1 MKKLPLIAVIAL
13 ATLGS
18 GCSWFHSGTRNPQW
32 HSAQQERPL
41 EVPPDLEKPVN
52 AAALSIPDL
61 PANAST
67 STSTSTSTS
76 ATEPEAPP
84 PGTQATVA
92 AGAQAVGTGSLVFN
106 DTVDSVYGRV
116 GIALKR
122 GDIGKLVAEDAAA
135 HSYQVEVSTT
145 QVEKPKGFF
154 ARIFSS
160 AKKRE
165 VNATVAVS
173 VVADGDKARVDLSG
187 PEAAVRQ
194 LQAALQQR
202 LG

>member
-13 ATLGS
+13 ATLGG

-61 PANAST
+61 PANAS
-67 STSTSTSTS
+67 
-76 ATEPEAPP
+76 ATEPEAAPP
-84 PGTQATVA
+84 STQAA
-92 AGAQAVGTGSLVFN
+92 AATGAQAMGTGSLVFN
-106 DTVDSVYGRV
+106 DTVDSVYARV

-135 HSYQVEVSTT
+135 HSYQVEVTTT

>member
-1 MKKLPLIAVIAL
+1 MKKLPLIAVIVL
-13 ATLGS
+13 ATLGG

-32 HSAQQERPL
+32 HSVLQERPL

-52 AAALSIPDL
+52 AAALSIPNL
-61 PANAST
+61 PANASA
-67 STSTSTSTS
+67 SSSV
-76 ATEPEAPP
+76 TEPEATP
-84 PGTQATVA
+84 PGTQAAAA

-116 GIALKR
+116 GIAFKR
-122 GDIGKLVAEDAAA
+122 GDIGKLIAEDAAA
-135 HSYQVEVSTT
+135 HSYQVEVGIT
-145 QVEKPKGFF
+145 QIEKPKGFF

-165 VNATVAVS
+165 VNVTVAVS
-173 VVADGDKARVDLSG
+173 VVADGGKARVDLSG

>member
-13 ATLGS
+13 ATLGG

-61 PANAST
+61 PASASAST
-67 STSTSTSTS
+67 SAG
-76 ATEPEAPP
+76 ATEAEATP
-84 PGTQATVA
+84 PGTQATAA
-92 AGAQAVGTGSLVFN
+92 AGAQALGTGSLVFN

-135 HSYQVEVSTT
+135 HGYQVEVGIT
-145 QVEKPKGFF
+145 QIEKPKGFF

-165 VNATVAVS
+165 VNVTVAVS

-187 PEAAVRQ
+187 PAAAVRQ

>member
-1 MKKLPLIAVIAL
+1 MKKLSLIAVIAL
-13 ATLGS
+13 ATLGG

-61 PANAST
+61 PANASA
-67 STSTSTSTS
+67 STSAG
-76 ATEPEAPP
+76 ATEPEATP
-84 PGTQATVA
+84 PGTQATAA

-135 HSYQVEVSTT
+135 HSYQVEVTTT

>member
-13 ATLGS
+13 ATLGG

-67 STSTSTSTS
+67 SASANVS
-76 ATEPEAPP
+76 ATEPEAAP

-92 AGAQAVGTGSLVFN
+92 AGVAQAVGTGSLVFN

-135 HSYQVEVSTT
+135 HSYQVEVTTT

>member
-13 ATLGS
+13 ATLGG

-61 PANAST
+61 PANASA
-67 STSTSTSTS
+67 STSAG
-76 ATEPEAPP
+76 ATEPEATP
-84 PGTQATVA
+84 PGTQATAA
-92 AGAQAVGTGSLVFN
+92 AGAQTVGTGSLVFS
-106 DTVDSVYGRV
+106 DTVDSVYSRV

-122 GDIGKLVAEDAAA
+122 GDIGKLVAEDVAA

-187 PEAAVRQ
+187 SEAAVRQ

>member
-13 ATLGS
+13 ATLGG

-67 STSTSTSTS
+67 SANVS
-76 ATEPEAPP
+76 ATEPEATP
-84 PGTQATVA
+84 PGTQATAA
-92 AGAQAVGTGSLVFN
+92 AGAQAVGTGNLVFN

-135 HSYQVEVSTT
+135 HSYQVEVTTT

>member
-13 ATLGS
+13 ATLGG

-67 STSTSTSTS
+67 SASVS
-76 ATEPEAPP
+76 ATEPEATP
-84 PGTQATVA
+84 PGTQATAA

>member
-1 MKKLPLIAVIAL
+1 MKKLPLITVITL
-13 ATLGS
+13 ATLGG

-41 EVPPDLEKPVN
+41 EVPPDLERPVN

-61 PANAST
+61 PANAS
-67 STSTSTSTS
+67 
-76 ATEPEAPP
+76 ATEPEAAPP
-84 PGTQATVA
+84 STQAAVA
-92 AGAQAVGTGSLVFN
+92 TGAQATGTGSLVFN
-106 DTVDSVYGRV
+106 DTVDSVYARV

-135 HSYQVEVSTT
+135 HSYQVEVGIT

-160 AKKRE
+160 ARTRE
-165 VNATVAVS
+165 VNAAVAVS
-173 VVADGDKARVDLSG
+173 VVADGDKARVDLAGS
-187 PEAAVRQ
+187 EAAVRQ
-194 LQAALQQR
+194 LQAALRQR

>member
-13 ATLGS
+13 ATLGG

-61 PANAST
+61 PANASA
-67 STSTSTSTS
+67 STSAG
-76 ATEPEAPP
+76 ATEPEATP
-84 PGTQATVA
+84 PGTQATAA

-135 HSYQVEVSTT
+135 HSYQVEVTTT

>member
-13 ATLGS
+13 ATLGG

-61 PANAST
+61 PANASA
-67 STSTSTSTS
+67 STSAG
-76 ATEPEAPP
+76 ATEPEATP
-84 PGTQATVA
+84 PGTQATAA

-106 DTVDSVYGRV
+106 DTVGSVYGRV

>member
-13 ATLGS
+13 ATLGG

-67 STSTSTSTS
+67 SASVS
-76 ATEPEAPP
+76 ATEPEATP
-84 PGTQATVA
+84 PGTQATAA
-92 AGAQAVGTGSLVFN
+92 AGAQAVGTGNLVFN

>member
-13 ATLGS
+13 ATLGG

-67 STSTSTSTS
+67 STS
-76 ATEPEAPP
+76 ATEPEATP
-84 PGTQATVA
+84 PGTQATA
-92 AGAQAVGTGSLVFN
+92 AASAQAVGTGNLVFN

-122 GDIGKLVAEDAAA
+122 GDIGKLLAEDAAA

>member
-13 ATLGS
+13 ATLGG

-67 STSTSTSTS
+67 STG
-76 ATEPEAPP
+76 ATEPEATP
-84 PGTQATVA
+84 PGTQATAA

-116 GIALKR
+116 GIAFKR

-135 HSYQVEVSTT
+135 HSYQVEVTTT